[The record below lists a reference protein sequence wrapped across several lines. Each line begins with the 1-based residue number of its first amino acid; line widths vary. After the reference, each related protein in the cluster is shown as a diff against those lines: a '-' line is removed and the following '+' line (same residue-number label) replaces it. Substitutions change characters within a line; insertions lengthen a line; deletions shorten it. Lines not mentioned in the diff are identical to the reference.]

1 MLDLPPPTPPP
12 PDAERRAPEQ
22 APQPPPDIAIE
33 PQDVAN
39 DIQATDDE
47 TAESIATGERQHTGR
62 NYFNA
67 TEIAKQI
74 WQVQEWLVAGVRPN
88 QIRRMCKEEW
98 GLGTRT
104 AESRIAAA
112 RQQIVQDVN
121 VLDRQ
126 QKVGQMVEQLEKV
139 LAMSLETRQGSNAI
153 GAIRLQADLLQLLA
167 RQN

>member
-12 PDAERRAPEQ
+12 QAAPAPPPE

-33 PQDVAN
+33 PQDLASDPPPMLESAD
-39 DIQATDDE
+39 DIQTQ
-47 TAESIATGERQHTGR
+47 ERQLTGR
-62 NYFNA
+62 NAFTA
-67 TEIAKQI
+67 QEIAKQV
-74 WQVQEWLVAGVRPN
+74 WQVQEWLIMGYRPN
-88 QIRRMCKEEW
+88 HIRKLCASEW
-98 GLGTRT
+98 GLATRV
-104 AESRIAAA
+104 AEYRIAAA

-139 LAMSLETRQGSNAI
+139 LEMSLQTRQGSNAI